1 MMKLSRCDAKIVTSF
16 LLIPAASVQK
26 PVVLTISGRTV
37 NNINI
42 YQYIS
47 DLTPAIGG
55 QKNPT
60 ESGQGHW
67 LFHEVLFFMQS
78 YHWFTFFAYIRI
90 IFIQKNIF
98 GGFCKKYF
106 LYTNLGIDFLI
117 KSLTSDRL
125 QFFSLFNS

>member
-60 ESGQGHW
+60 ESGQGQW
-67 LFHEVLFFMQS
+67 LFHEELFFMQS

-90 IFIQKNIF
+90 IIIQKKYLVVFAKSIF
-98 GGFCKKYF
+98 YIRIWVSIF
-106 LYTNLGIDFLI
+106 
-117 KSLTSDRL
+117 
-125 QFFSLFNS
+125 